1 MTRRTTQLTLLLAS
15 VAMLAAC
22 TETSTITEPDQCI
35 RAEQFQQCL
44 ASVPAGPTS
53 TQYNDWSEVVSE
65 CRNTAYYQSL
75 RDPSAIK
82 PECRWRSGDRV
93 KGGE

>member
-1 MTRRTTQLTLLLAS
+1 MRTTQLILLLAS
-15 VAMLAAC
+15 AALLTAC
-22 TETSTITEPDQCI
+22 SEKAPTTEPDQCI

-53 TQYNDWSEVVSE
+53 THYNDWSEVVSE

-75 RDPSAIK
+75 RDPAAIK
-82 PECRWRSGDRV
+82 PECRWRAGTRA

>member
-1 MTRRTTQLTLLLAS
+1 MTRRTTQLTLLMAS
-15 VAMLAAC
+15 ALVLTAC
-22 TETSTITEPDQCI
+22 DKNPKAEPDQCI
-35 RAEQFQQCL
+35 RAEQFHRCL

-75 RDPSAIK
+75 RDPAAIK
-82 PECRWRSGDRV
+82 PECRWRSGV
-93 KGGE
+93 K